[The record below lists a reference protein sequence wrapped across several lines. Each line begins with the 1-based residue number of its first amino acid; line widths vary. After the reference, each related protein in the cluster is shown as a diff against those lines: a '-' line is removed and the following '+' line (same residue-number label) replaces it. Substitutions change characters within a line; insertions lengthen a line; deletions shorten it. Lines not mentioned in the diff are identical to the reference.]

1 MLRRFF
7 RFPRIP
13 FLRRPRIG
21 YGTVRRA
28 NQLIAGQKSE
38 KDSNVE
44 QNKMNVEKG
53 IKKFEKRQT
62 EARDGRPVKF
72 FSLRN
77 IIILIIIAVTFIYM
91 QINAY
96 STKSLYVAIFIFT
109 AITLY
114 MLLVE
119 RFIEKAEIETEIKD
133 IKVERE
139 KEHNVFLERVQE
151 IEQVKK
157 NSLESVILK
166 DEDGYDKKVWK
177 IGRATSMLLGKKT
190 PRNKVDVDLGE
201 SVYSNLVSRAHGIL
215 NLVNDSWYYEDLG
228 SRNGS
233 GLERKRD
240 GRKIKLKSNMP
251 VKVETGDII
260 YLATTKILLK

>member
-7 RFPRIP
+7 RIPRIS
-13 FLRRPRIG
+13 FLRRSRIG

-28 NQLIAGQKSE
+28 GQLMSRQKSE

-44 QNKMNVEKG
+44 QKKMNVEKG
-53 IKKFEKRQT
+53 VKKFEKRQT
-62 EARDGRPVKF
+62 EARGGRPTKF

-77 IIILIIIAVTFIYM
+77 IIILIIVVITFIYM
-91 QINAY
+91 HLNAY
-96 STKSLYVAIFIFT
+96 STKSLYVAIFVFT
-109 AITLY
+109 GITLY

-133 IKVERE
+133 IKTERE
-139 KEHNVFLERVQE
+139 KEHNVFLDRVQE

-157 NSLESVILK
+157 NRLESVILK
-166 DEDGYDKKVWK
+166 DEDGYDRKVWR

-201 SVYSNLVSRAHGIL
+201 SVYANLVSRAHGVL
-215 NLVNDSWYYEDLG
+215 NMVNDSWYYEDLG

-260 YLATTKILLK
+260 YLATTKVLLK

>member
-1 MLRRFF
+1 MLRRIF

-13 FLRRPRIG
+13 FLRRSRIG
-21 YGTVRRA
+21 YGTVRK
-28 NQLIAGQKSE
+28 AGQLMTQQKTE
-38 KDSNVE
+38 KNSNTE
-44 QNKMNVEKG
+44 QQKMNVEKG

-62 EARDGRPVKF
+62 EARGGRPAKF

-77 IIILIIIAVTFIYM
+77 IIILIIVVITFIYM
-91 QINAY
+91 HMNAY
-96 STKSLYVAIFIFT
+96 STKSLYAAIFIFT
-109 AITLY
+109 GITLY

-119 RFIEKAEIETEIKD
+119 RFIEKTEIETEIKD
-133 IKVERE
+133 MKVERE
-139 KEHNVFLERVQE
+139 KEHNVFLDRVQE

-157 NSLESVILK
+157 NRLESIILK
-166 DEDGYDKKVWK
+166 DEDGYDRKVWR

-201 SVYSNLVSRAHGIL
+201 SVYSNLVSRAHGVL

-260 YLATTKILLK
+260 YLATTKVLLK